1 MKKSGVLLLAVLLL
15 VACSKESKVENKST
29 SSSSSIQQAKSSSSM
44 SKSSSSSS
52 KIRLKSAS
60 STEVNSG
67 AALSSESLVG
77 EQAASSQQVS
87 QGVSATESVVTSETS
102 PVLGGEMASAMNV
115 GDALVSGD
123 FSSVAGT
130 WQDEYGNQ
138 ITMGADGSL
147 QIRMASGDHI
157 SEEARE
163 NLSRDL
169 YVLNGYGSWDG
180 ATYVVATDNGYTT
193 SALPRFSIDTQNGT
207 VALVPNGAETY
218 SGTFSRVE

>member
-169 YVLNGYGSWDG
+169 YVRNGYGSWDG
-180 ATYVVATDNGYTT
+180 STYSNRLANDGHT
-193 SALPRFSIDTQNGT
+193 SGLPNLFINPNSGT
-207 VALVPNGAETY
+207 ISLGSDYVETY